1 MAWHRTDDAV
11 VLLHWI
17 AYVIM
22 IIADDLVPSGYKDIS
37 NHRANLIIKI
47 M

>member
-1 MAWHRTDDAV
+1 MASHVTDDAV

-22 IIADDLVPSGYKDIS
+22 IIADDLVLSGYQDIS
-37 NHRANLIIKI
+37 NHHADLIITN